1 MSNMKRAFEES
12 IERDYRQAGL
22 TAETIQRITEW
33 IQNAEKTNPECKCTN
48 CSCGKSEEAN
58 D

>member
-1 MSNMKRAFEES
+1 MKRAFEES

-22 TAETIQRITEW
+22 TSETVQRITEW
-33 IQNAEKTNPECKCTN
+33 IQKAEKSNPDCKCTN

>member
-12 IERDYRQAGL
+12 LERDYRQAGL
-22 TAETIQRITEW
+22 TADTIQRITEW
-33 IQNAEKTNPECKCTN
+33 IQKAEKNNPDCGCTN
-48 CSCGKSEEAN
+48 CGCDKSEETN